1 MQQTDGETTSTLED
15 RDLEILEFERAWW
28 KYAGAKDSAI
38 REKFDMSVPRYYQVL
53 NVLIDHPAALAY
65 DATLVRRLGRLRTE
79 RAAQRTMRRRGG
91 VDASTP

>member
-1 MQQTDGETTSTLED
+1 MQQTDGETTTTLDD

-53 NVLIDHPAALAY
+53 NVLIDQPAAMAY
-65 DATLVRRLGRLRTE
+65 DATLVRRLGRLRGQ
-79 RAAQRTMRRRGG
+79 RAAQR
-91 VDASTP
+91 STARLGR